1 MLENVAFL
9 GDVYGFIATYLN
21 KHTVQ
26 RQMKPGVWTVNSSGD
41 ERALSMFDVYY
52 VQLLFSNTFGPCPG
66 FSFQIRLYF
75 CVHICAVHACVFWG
89 QTPTQV
95 QRQEQEENI

>member
-9 GDVYGFIATYLN
+9 GDVYGFIATNLN

-41 ERALSMFDVYY
+41 ERGGLSMFDVYY
-52 VQLLFSNTFGPCPG
+52 GHLLISNTFGPCPG
-66 FSFQIRLYF
+66 FSFQIRLDF
-75 CVHICAVHACVFWG
+75 CVPICAVHAYVFWG
-89 QTPTQV
+89 
-95 QRQEQEENI
+95 